1 MQIQLTKCPEL
12 NILYRSWFNR
22 CATVDEVWDHRQA
35 CPVCRE
41 NARLLTSQAE
51 TMEYPEDEKVT
62 A

>member
-12 NILYRSWFNR
+12 DILRRSWFARN
-22 CATVDEVWDHRQA
+22 ATVDEVWDHRQA

-41 NARLLTSQAE
+41 NTRLLTEQAQV
-51 TMEYPEDEKVT
+51 MEYPQDEKVS